1 MAKGKSKAIFAPET
15 LKTDVDYEQLPV
27 ADETEK
33 VSYPKKTAKAASPN
47 DELDLSGFNYED
59 LTGQSFKDYVAL
71 VGDHSAMEIIDGVD
85 VPMRGE
91 LQQNKS
97 YDFVLLKAV
106 PVMVARFPGMKDTPY
121 DYVGI
126 KVKEPKPIHTT
137 RITVKTALEHN
148 RQILNAHSRAGHG
161 KYYFLKK

>member
-1 MAKGKSKAIFAPET
+1 MAKAKKAALNTTLNDADNMEKEFDQQPET
-15 LKTDVDYEQLPV
+15 NSKSQK
-27 ADETEK
+27 ADIQK
-33 VSYPKKTAKAASPN
+33 ASPN

-59 LTGQSFKDYVAL
+59 LTGDSFKDYVRLA
-71 VGDHSAMEIIDGVD
+71 GDHSAMEVVGGEE
-85 VPMRGE
+85 VPIRGT
-91 LQQNKS
+91 LQENKS
-97 YDFVLLKAV
+97 YDFVLMKAV
-106 PVMVARFPGMKDTPY
+106 PVMQARFPGMKDTPF